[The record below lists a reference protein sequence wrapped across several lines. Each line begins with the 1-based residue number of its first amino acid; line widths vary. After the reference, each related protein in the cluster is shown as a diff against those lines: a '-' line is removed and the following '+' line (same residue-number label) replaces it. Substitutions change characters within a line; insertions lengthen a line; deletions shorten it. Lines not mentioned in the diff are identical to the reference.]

1 MGYVGLSGNSYCNS
15 AKYCEYFTH
24 MSMLHD
30 GDQSALRLYRISA
43 HIFIAGL
50 VSILGL
56 YIKGNIEPYT
66 VGATLIIGMFVSTYI
81 ISYQADP
88 ADALLLMYSM
98 DEEFHRRQSKR
109 GVFNPADQREKERYL
124 SWLEGEYSR
133 KSDIT
138 NGFANDIKNLK
149 DEHWK
154 EQVQISS

>member
-1 MGYVGLSGNSYCNS
+1 MGYVGLTGNSYCNS

-43 HIFIAGL
+43 HILIAGL

-66 VGATLIIGMFVSTYI
+66 IGATLIIGMFVSTYI

-98 DEEFHRRQSKR
+98 DEEFYRRQSKR
-109 GVFNPADQREKERYL
+109 GAFNPADQREKEKYL
-124 SWLEGEYSR
+124 SWLDGEYTR

-138 NGFANDIKNLK
+138 KGFASDIKQLK

-154 EQVQISS
+154 EPAEISS